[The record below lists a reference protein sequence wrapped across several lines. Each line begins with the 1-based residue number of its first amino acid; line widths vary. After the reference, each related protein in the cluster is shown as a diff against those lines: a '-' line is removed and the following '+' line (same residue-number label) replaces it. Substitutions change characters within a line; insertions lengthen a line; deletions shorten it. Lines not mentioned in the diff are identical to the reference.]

1 MYDKRI
7 SIFAGLIAAI
17 FLVCILRLVQLQLH
31 PGSSIQDEIAK
42 LKLQRGRYQQ
52 IRTLRGRILD
62 RKDRLLAT
70 DEPQFQLHINY
81 KLTSF
86 LDQRVRKAALLKAAA
101 NKQDQQTAVASGAY
115 QLALHVLLL
124 TAHQF
129 PGPDRA
135 DMQARVAALLDRVV
149 REDLN
154 DNVKGLLN
162 QFAGPA
168 QSDN

>member
-1 MYDKRI
+1 M
-7 SIFAGLIAAI
+7 
-17 FLVCILRLVQLQLH
+17 LRLIEELASYLAEIRRLRDG
-31 PGSSIQDEIAK
+31 GSGD
-42 LKLQRGRYQQ
+42 
-52 IRTLRGRILD
+52 
-62 RKDRLLAT
+62 
-70 DEPQFQLHINY
+70 
-81 KLTSF
+81 
-86 LDQRVRKAALLKAAA
+86 AALLTVLQAQQRLFARPAQEFMTRSLADQVHLLVIGETAADA
-101 NKQDQQTAVASGAY
+101 REKCLAYATLLTEAGHTYQAREQTAVASGAY